1 MKSTDV
7 WDGLQGAIE
16 EATATCNERIQELK
30 QKDAQAKAARMGLS
44 AARGG
49 GRAAQA
55 AGRGSARGNS
65 AGRGRGRTPM
75 HQGGPLISLAG
86 NLQGENSI
94 GWPQSLS
101 GYMPEFP
108 SRATPDAETFAADLR
123 AAEAQRAADLNKAA
137 RDAALKQ
144 HEAMVAVMRPSLEK
158 DKLTQLI
165 PEVTDEDDASAIGAK
180 LLQLN
185 RLMINAQV
193 DPVPFARSLWHAVY
207 PGASIHTTRSGRRR
221 RRRRTLQCV
230 PKSPRLYARSSPS
243 LATCLQRGRSI
254 ICSPPKRMIA
264 FESLR
269 NCKNSMGLSRKL
281 RCARPALIHSVLS
294 HLPWWMCAVGVRSG
308 FEAGRGI
315 ACCRHDG
322 KARGCNFER
331 WHHLEYEQRPHFG
344 MQNGESN
351 PKLGDVRHLGT
362 GREQG

>member
-7 WDGLQGAIE
+7 WDGLHGAIE
-16 EATATCNERIQELK
+16 EATVTCNERIQELK
-30 QKDAQAKAARMGLS
+30 QKDATAKAARMALS

-101 GYMPEFP
+101 GYMPAYP
-108 SRATPDAETFAADLR
+108 SRATPDAETFAADVR

-144 HEAMVAVMRPSLEK
+144 YEAMVAVMRPSLEK

-264 FESLR
+264 F
-269 NCKNSMGLSRKL
+269 
-281 RCARPALIHSVLS
+281 
-294 HLPWWMCAVGVRSG
+294 
-308 FEAGRGI
+308 
-315 ACCRHDG
+315 D
-322 KARGCNFER
+322 
-331 WHHLEYEQRPHFG
+331 
-344 MQNGESN
+344 
-351 PKLGDVRHLGT
+351 
-362 GREQG
+362 